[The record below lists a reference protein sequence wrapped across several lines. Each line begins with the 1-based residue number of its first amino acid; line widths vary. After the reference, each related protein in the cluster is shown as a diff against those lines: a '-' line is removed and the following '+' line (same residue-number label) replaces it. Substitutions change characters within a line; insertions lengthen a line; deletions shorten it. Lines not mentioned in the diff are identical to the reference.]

1 MPGPIVVTGAAGI
14 LGRAVVEHLAAG
26 GFPVVAV
33 DVGPQDA
40 MPQKAALGLG
50 GVDLTEEAGTA
61 NAFAAIAGRF
71 GSIAG
76 LVNVA
81 GGFAWETIA
90 EGEAATWDR
99 LYAINV
105 RTALHA
111 CRAALPLM
119 TAGGAIV
126 NIGAAAAAR
135 AEAGM
140 GAYAASKSAVARLTE
155 ALAAELK
162 AKGIRVNAVLP
173 SVIDTPA
180 NRADM
185 PDADFGKWVTTE
197 ELANVIAF
205 LLSDRASGVTGAAIA
220 VTGRV

>member
-1 MPGPIVVTGAAGI
+1 VTGAAGI
-14 LGRAVVEHLAAG
+14 LGRFVVEHLAAG
-26 GFPVVAV
+26 GSPVVAV
-33 DVGPQDA
+33 DVGPDDA
-40 MPQKAALGLG
+40 LPQRAALALG
-50 GVDLTEEAGTA
+50 GVDLTDEAGTA
-61 NAFAAIAGRF
+61 RAFAAIADRF
-71 GSIAG
+71 GSIDG
-76 LVNVA
+76 LVNIA
-81 GGFAWETIA
+81 GGFAWETVA
-90 EGEAATWDR
+90 EGESATWDR

-119 TAGGAIV
+119 SAGGAIV

-173 SVIDTPA
+173 SIIDTPA

-205 LLSDRASGVTGAAIA
+205 LVSDKAGGVTGAAVA